1 MRSATRSDGTPC
13 RYTGVRRHAT
23 VTGEA
28 MTRRAA
34 TLALVVGLQASAGP
48 AQAQPEHWFE
58 MVALGSRSG
67 AWRAAGL
74 DPRPDRGPRFVREL
88 MRELHRGRADSGA
101 RASLIAHLDNLSTV
115 QTAWLRASSEGRLR
129 LAAMEDATRRN
140 DVEAFLD
147 LLGFDLVPEVEGRYR
162 VDPPSGRRERQSAP
176 IRASLAHEGVP
187 VDPIPDLLNGGDALR
202 LEIPTFPVQLP
213 LSADFWIGLL
223 LRDVGGASAA
233 AVEAGEL
240 PVSLFARVA
249 AGPDAAALYL
259 GLSALDAPTLAYL
272 ADSPR
277 TLTALYSDRERLE
290 AFRRYGRSLR
300 VREGRVA
307 LPGGDE
313 AASRWESVVG
323 ESSADPARFLPRL
336 AGRDRGQ
343 LAYFYDAVARLP
355 AAGQRF
361 ALSLWDEETE
371 DATERFRAL
380 WDVFRDL
387 PLHGDVPP
395 DVAASSLDP
404 VGALRA
410 VRVRESGEPMGP
422 AFRSLWREVL
432 REDALPEDADEAAAG
447 FGSGPVVD
455 AEALL
460 AALLPAEFEVG
471 RVRLD
476 AFLFAQRVFGTA
488 EPERNGALFTALRG
502 FARYPMLMLTLERMG
517 ITAPETYAA
526 MARAAGALS
535 NVRSPLAARASLSQF
550 QGAVTLLERLGR
562 VGALGIDDIEEQ
574 LGALAEAPL
583 DRYQSYQ
590 GEIAGW
596 LHDRLLPA
604 LALGGRPAGSTIESA
619 LLEVLAGLPR
629 PDESRPRRTLEWE
642 GLLYEVDRPAMV
654 ADWFRLARDE
664 QGGPDLD
671 RVLALS
677 HDLLPRVRAAETLDE
692 FQSVADE
699 LVPAVTGLE
708 EGAAG
713 GDAEDGGP
721 LGEAVESLV
730 ERVRRIDRPG
740 RMRDVPDVAVELG
753 HVVDF
758 ALGAVLRGIAY
769 AVGIGEPAG
778 STLGRAYL
786 PDRHD
791 FGLRAGRREARIR
804 APWSVPSERGG
815 SRYRIH
821 GSLLSLD
828 TALARF
834 HLPRVSNTI
843 PPEEPLFPDLAEDS
857 LIRSLAYLNPYTL
870 TDDELGNAA
879 AAIRRGRDRFLRAAR
894 DGQPLSELAAELR
907 LGPHRSLDLR
917 WAIAREPEALSDFP
931 TLGELYWLGAEEVAD
946 SDIGGGARGWG
957 APSTVVD
964 GCLCLRIA
972 DPAPFE
978 HFAGRAES
986 GVLASRFLDLQLRP
1000 IEVFAERGVPAALL
1014 KDVLPLLLRDFL
1026 DGARPA
1032 HADDWLHLAR
1042 YVRDMPAT
1050 RIEDYVSSLV
1060 GRGPLY
1066 PTVRE
1071 LRN

>member
-1 MRSATRSDGTPC
+1 M
-13 RYTGVRRHAT
+13 
-23 VTGEA
+23 
-28 MTRRAA
+28 
-34 TLALVVGLQASAGP
+34 
-48 AQAQPEHWFE
+48 
-58 MVALGSRSG
+58 
-67 AWRAAGL
+67 
-74 DPRPDRGPRFVREL
+74 
-88 MRELHRGRADSGA
+88 
-101 RASLIAHLDNLSTV
+101 
-115 QTAWLRASSEGRLR
+115 
-129 LAAMEDATRRN
+129 
-140 DVEAFLD
+140 
-147 LLGFDLVPEVEGRYR
+147 
-162 VDPPSGRRERQSAP
+162 
-176 IRASLAHEGVP
+176 
-187 VDPIPDLLNGGDALR
+187 
-202 LEIPTFPVQLP
+202 
-213 LSADFWIGLL
+213 
-223 LRDVGGASAA
+223 
-233 AVEAGEL
+233 EAGEL

-277 TLTALYSDRERLE
+277 TLTALYSDRYRLE

-300 VREGRVA
+300 IREGQVA
-307 LPGGDE
+307 VPGGAE
-313 AASRWESVVG
+313 AASRWESIVG
-323 ESSADPARFLPRL
+323 ESPADPARFLPRL

-371 DATERFRAL
+371 DATERFRSL
-380 WDVFRDL
+380 WDLFRDL

-395 DVAASSLDP
+395 DVATSSLDP
-404 VGALRA
+404 VTALRA
-410 VRVRESGEPMGP
+410 VRVREAGEPAGP
-422 AFRSLWREVL
+422 AFRSLWDEVF
-432 REDALPEDADEAAAG
+432 REDELPEDADEAAAG
-447 FGSGPVVD
+447 FGSGPLVD
-455 AEALL
+455 AEVLL
-460 AALLPAEFEVG
+460 AALLPEEFEVG

-476 AFLFAQRVFGTA
+476 AFLFAQRVFGGA
-488 EPERNGALFTALRG
+488 DPERNGALYTALRG

-526 MARAAGALS
+526 VARAAGSLS
-535 NVRSPLAARASLSQF
+535 DIRSPLAARASLSQF
-550 QGAVTLLERLGR
+550 QGSVALLERLER
-562 VGALGIDDIEEQ
+562 VGVLASDDVAEQ
-574 LGALAEAPL
+574 LRALAEVPL

-590 GEIAGW
+590 AGIAGW
-596 LHDRLLPA
+596 LHDHLLPA
-604 LALGGRPAGSTIESA
+604 LALGSRPAGATIESG
-619 LLEVLAGLPR
+619 LLEMLAGLPR
-629 PDESRPRRTLEWE
+629 PDDSRPKRTLEWE

-664 QGGPDLD
+664 QGGPNLD
-671 RVLALS
+671 QVLALS
-677 HDLLPRVRAAETLDE
+677 HDLLPRVRAAATVDE
-692 FQSVADE
+692 FRVVTDE
-699 LVPAVTGLE
+699 LVPAVTGLAG
-708 EGAAG
+708 GAAG
-713 GDAEDGGP
+713 GDAEEGGP
-721 LGEAVESLV
+721 LGEAVESLL

-740 RMRDVPDVAVELG
+740 RMRDVPAVAVELG

-857 LIRSLAYLNPYTL
+857 LVRSLAYLNPYTL
-870 TDDELGNAA
+870 TDDELRNAA
-879 AAIRRGRDRFLRAAR
+879 AAIRRGRDRFSRAAI
-894 DGQPLSELAAELR
+894 DGEASSELAAELR

-917 WAIAREPEALSDFP
+917 WTLAREPDALSDFP
-931 TLGELYWLGAEEVAD
+931 TLGELYWLGAEETGD
-946 SDIGGGARGWG
+946 SEVGGGGGRGWG
-957 APSTVVD
+957 APSTVID
-964 GCLCLRIA
+964 GCLCLRVG

-978 HFAGRAES
+978 HFAGRAAS
-986 GVLASRFLDLQLRP
+986 GILAARFLDLQLRP
-1000 IEVFAERGVPAALL
+1000 IEVFAELGVPAALL

-1042 YVRDMPAT
+1042 YVRDVPLT

-1066 PTVRE
+1066 PTVAD